1 MRSPLGWQ
9 VTVARDEKI
18 CSILWLDRK
27 SDAKV
32 WIQENYGT
40 ILQSDLAKELT
51 IVLWDWYLHGGQAPL
66 GQTYGTVFQRKVW
79 QGLLQIQQSEFPSYS
94 SFSSRIGRPDAFR
107 AVGQAIAANRLPLLI
122 PCHRV
127 GRKNG
132 EIGQYAWGDS
142 RKLKLLQM
150 EGVR

>member
-1 MRSPLGWQ
+1 MYSPLGWQ
-9 VTVARDEKI
+9 VTVAKDETI
-18 CSILWLDRK
+18 CAISWLDRK
-27 SDAKV
+27 SDATG
-32 WIQENYGT
+32 WIKKRYGK

-51 IVLWDWYLHGGQAPL
+51 LALWDWYLHGGQPPL
-66 GQTYGTVFQRKVW
+66 AETHGTIFQTKVW
-79 QGLLQIQQSEFPSYS
+79 QGLLQIHQSEFPCYS
-94 SFSSRIGRPDAFR
+94 SFSSQIGRPEAFR

-132 EIGQYAWGDS
+132 EIGQYAWGVS
-142 RKLKLLQM
+142 RKLTLLQM